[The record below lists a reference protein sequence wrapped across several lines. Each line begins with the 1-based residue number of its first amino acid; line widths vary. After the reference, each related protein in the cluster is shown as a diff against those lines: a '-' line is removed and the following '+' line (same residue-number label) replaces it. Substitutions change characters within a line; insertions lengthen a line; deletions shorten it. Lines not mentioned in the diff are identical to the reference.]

1 MTKKYLLALIVL
13 PFILASCRMSTEA
26 LEEAV
31 KKNIEE
37 TIRQN
42 RSNNALGT
50 LWEDIG
56 VDSSIKVKSVELV
69 HQQGNNYSGIV
80 TVETNIGGYS
90 TEEKYTLDVVYD
102 GFKFVWQINNII
114 Y

>member
-13 PFILASCRMSTEA
+13 PFILTSCRVSTEA

-31 KKNIEE
+31 RKNMEE

-50 LWEDIG
+50 LWENIG

-69 HQQGNNYSGIV
+69 HRQGNNYSGIV
-80 TVETNIGGYS
+80 TVETSIAMSIVSVTWPLSSNS
-90 TEEKYTLDVVYD
+90 CKSPFL
-102 GFKFVWQINNII
+102 N
-114 Y
+114 

>member
-1 MTKKYLLALIVL
+1 MQTTTKPLCHDKKVFTCTHRASLYPCIV
-13 PFILASCRMSTEA
+13 
-26 LEEAV
+26 
-31 KKNIEE
+31 
-37 TIRQN
+37 QD
-42 RSNNALGT
+42 GT

-69 HQQGNNYSGIV
+69 HRQGNNYSGIV
-80 TVETNIGGYS
+80 TVDTNIGGYI
-90 TEEKYTLDVVYD
+90 TEEKYTLNVVYD